1 MTNYRTQFANLM
13 SSLGAVLT
21 EGLSLHNNYELYI
34 YKGVPIVITVDGYV
48 KIYREHFACLHE
60 HFTEA
65 LYTFKYSEIDPDNL
79 ITIINNTANCIN
91 I

>member
-1 MTNYRTQFANLM
+1 MLN
-13 SSLGAVLT
+13 
-21 EGLSLHNNYELYI
+21 I

-48 KIYREHFACLHE
+48 KIYREHFACFHE

-79 ITIINNTANCIN
+79 ITIINDTVNYIN